1 MIVDIHTHVGEY
13 PEHIGERFAAE
24 ARAAWGD
31 VELGGTLDEH
41 YAAALDG
48 VGRAVV
54 LAFDAPAAD
63 FVVPNDYVAA
73 YVARDPARLIGF
85 GSVDPSS
92 PGAIAEL
99 ERMQGDLGLVGCK
112 LGPIYQDVDPLGPE
126 FLRVCEALERLELP
140 MLIHQGTTFARSGSL
155 LKARPILLDEIALR
169 FPELRIVI
177 AHMGH
182 PWFSETIA
190 VIRRHPHVYADVSA
204 LVSRRWLLYQAL
216 VETVEYRVD
225 HKLLFGTDFPFFTAR
240 QTIEGLRSVTG
251 EAFGAGMPVLD
262 PQVVED
268 IVQRDSLALIGI
280 DA

>member
-1 MIVDIHTHVGEY
+1 VIVDIHTHVGEY
-13 PEHIGERFAAE
+13 PAHISERFAAE
-24 ARAAWGD
+24 ARAAWAG
-31 VELGGTLDEH
+31 VRLGGTLDEH
-41 YAAALDG
+41 YEEALDG
-48 VGRAVV
+48 VDRAVV
-54 LAFDAPAAD
+54 LAFAAPAAG

-73 YVARDPARLIGF
+73 YVARDPARLLGF

-92 PGAIAEL
+92 PGALDEL
-99 ERMQGDLGLVGCK
+99 ERMQADLGLVGCK

-126 FLRVCEALERLELP
+126 FLRVCAALERLGLP

-155 LKARPILLDEIALR
+155 LQARPVLLDEIALR
-169 FPELRIVI
+169 HPELRIVI

-182 PWFSETIA
+182 PWFGETIA

-216 VETVEYRVD
+216 VEATEYGVE

-251 EAFGAGMPVLD
+251 KAFGPGLPVID

-268 IVQRDSLALIGI
+268 ILHRDSLALLGI
-280 DA
+280 A